1 MRKATGMLLAIILTL
16 FGLITP
22 LTAQAAATYRIGQ
35 VGDAWFQSVT
45 DADGNDLV
53 GATVDAN
60 GQYFDMT
67 IGIRIDRMED
77 LKEGDVVDVEFST
90 YGHYTAWY
98 FGLNGG
104 GVASSIAG
112 PDGSILFTARNSD
125 NHLYLTRTGEPA
137 VGRLESSVN
146 FHSQQWSTDMDY
158 DETTWRIKDTGSK
171 VTFANRKIVLR
182 PCTSGMGVPREFGS
196 KDVTS
201 NGNRLWVSNWIRN
214 CATVYQITHNQPV
227 TTPSGDMVIWF
238 HLTRELGGGLKNI
251 DAIGRQGL
259 DLPYDERTPGSL
271 DSRIAG
277 DYSLK
282 TVDKDVTGIE
292 QAKANLNP
300 GEKAVMVDGD
310 DYYAAMNLGSRNGDE
325 RTLRPT
331 LWSNVDDVSRA
342 YYANAQGVWDV
353 AQPQFNADYADLTVP
368 NRYRVEWAVSA
379 DKTNTGAFTYR
390 NNPPAASPSKTQ
402 SGIRYEPN
410 GGIESSYLTVGD
422 PDTTV
427 MAAPS
432 NTFTGTGLTFVSWNT
447 ERDGSGQTI
456 MPDSTVTY
464 PKEGSIL
471 TLYAQWKRI
480 PETVLPDTGG
490 HDGTPTR
497 ILAGGGLRYSAVLSS
512 HCLRNAGDVI
522 WSDLYG
528 HARHPHG
535 REGVTCAV

>member
-1 MRKATGMLLAIILTL
+1 MRKATGMLLAVIIAL
-16 FGLITP
+16 FGMLTP
-22 LTAQAAATYRIGQ
+22 LTARAAATYRIGQ
-35 VGDAWFQSVT
+35 VGSTWFQSVT
-45 DADGNDLV
+45 DANGNDLV

-60 GQYFDMT
+60 GQYFDVT
-67 IGIRIDRMED
+67 VGIRIDRMEG
-77 LKEGDVVDVEFST
+77 LKEGDVVDVEFTTS
-90 YGHYTAWY
+90 GHYSTWY
-98 FGLNGG
+98 FG
-104 GVASSIAG
+104 GVAAPSIAG
-112 PDGSILFTARNSD
+112 SDGSILFTARNSG
-125 NHLYLTRTGEPA
+125 NHLYLTRTGESA

-171 VTFANRKIVLR
+171 VTFANRKIVIR
-182 PCTSGMGVPREFGS
+182 PCTSNMDTSGGFGS

-201 NGNRLWVSNWIRN
+201 NGNRLWMSNWIRN

-227 TTPSGDMVIWF
+227 TTPSGDMVVWL
-238 HLTRELGGGLKNI
+238 HLTRELGGGLRNVTIESK
-251 DAIGRQGL
+251 QGL
-259 DLPYDERTPGSL
+259 DFPYDGKTPS
-271 DSRIAG
+271 DRDIRIT
-277 DYSLK
+277 YNYPLK
-282 TVDKDVTGIE
+282 TTGKDVSTLE
-292 QAKANLNP
+292 QAKTNLNP
-300 GEKAVMVDGD
+300 GERAVMVDGD
-310 DYYAAMNLGSRNGDE
+310 DYYMAMNMGSRNGDDH
-325 RTLRPT
+325 TLRPT
-331 LWSNVDDVSRA
+331 LYKDADEVSRA

-353 AQPQFNADYADLTVP
+353 AQPQVSAAYADLTVP

-379 DKTNTGAFTYR
+379 DTTNTGAFTYR
-390 NNPPAASPSKTQ
+390 RNPPDPTLATEQ

-490 HDGTPTR
+490 HDGAPTR
-497 ILAGGGLRYSAVLSS
+497 ILAGGGLAVFGGLVFA
-512 HCLRNAGDVI
+512 LLAERRR
-522 WSDLYG
+522 
-528 HARHPHG
+528 RHM
-535 REGVTCAV
+535 V

>member
-22 LTAQAAATYRIGQ
+22 LTAQAATAYRIGQ

-45 DADGNDLV
+45 DQNGNNLV

-60 GQYFDMT
+60 GQYFDVT
-67 IGIRIDRMED
+67 VGIRIDRMEN
-77 LKEGDVVDVEFST
+77 LHEGDTVDIEFATS
-90 YGHYTAWY
+90 GHYSRWFFESYGAP
-98 FGLNGG
+98 
-104 GVASSIAG
+104 IANS
-112 PDGSILFTARNSD
+112 DGRILFTARNSG

-137 VGRLESSVN
+137 LGRLKASVSFHNQSWSSDL
-146 FHSQQWSTDMDY
+146 TY
-158 DETTWRIKDTGSK
+158 DSTTWRIKDTGSK

-214 CATVYQITHNQPV
+214 CATVYQITNGKPV

-238 HLTRELGGGLKNI
+238 HLTRELGGGLRNI
-251 DAIGRQGL
+251 LIESHQGL
-259 DLPYDERTPGSL
+259 AFPYDEKTSGNV
-271 DSRIAG
+271 DKRITD
-277 DYSLK
+277 DYPLK
-282 TVDKDVTGIE
+282 TIDKNVTTLD
-292 QAKANLNP
+292 QAMAGLNP
-300 GEKAVMVDGD
+300 GERAVMVDGD
-310 DYYAAMNLGSRNGDE
+310 DYYAAMNLGSRNGDDH
-325 RTLRPT
+325 TLRPT
-331 LWSNVDDVSRA
+331 LRKDADEVSRA

-368 NRYRVEWAVSA
+368 NRYRVEWAVSV
-379 DKTNTGAFTYR
+379 DGTRTGAFTYR
-390 NNPPAASPSKTQ
+390 YNPTDPSLGSSQ

-410 GGIESSYLTVGD
+410 GGLGDAYLTVGD

-432 NTFTGTGLTFVSWNT
+432 NTFTGTGLVFAGWNT
-447 ERDGSGQTI
+447 ERDGSGQSV
-456 MPDSTVTY
+456 MPDSMIAY
-464 PKEGSIL
+464 PKEGSVL
-471 TLYAQWKRI
+471 TLYAQWNRI

-497 ILAGGGLRYSAVLSS
+497 ILAGGLAAFGGLILALLAERRKHHMV
-512 HCLRNAGDVI
+512 
-522 WSDLYG
+522 
-528 HARHPHG
+528 
-535 REGVTCAV
+535 

>member
-1 MRKATGMLLAIILTL
+1 MRKATRMLLAVIIAL
-16 FGLITP
+16 FGMLTP
-22 LTAQAAATYRIGQ
+22 LTARAADTYQISQ
-35 VGDAWFQSVT
+35 VGSAWFQSVT
-45 DADGNDLV
+45 DANGNDLV

-77 LKEGDVVDVEFST
+77 LNEGDVVDVEFTTS
-90 YGHYTAWY
+90 GHYTAWH

-104 GVASSIAG
+104 VAASSIAG
-112 PDGSILFTARNSD
+112 SDGSILFTARNSY

-171 VTFANRKIVLR
+171 VTFANRKNTVK
-182 PCTSGMGVPREFGS
+182 PCTTGTGGTSFGS
-196 KDVTS
+196 KNVTATTNRMS
-201 NGNRLWVSNWIRN
+201 LGNWVRN

-238 HLTRELGGGLKNI
+238 HLARELGGGLKNI
-251 DAIGRQGL
+251 DVIGRQGL
-259 DLPYDERTPGSL
+259 NLPYDERTPGSL

-292 QAKANLNP
+292 QAKTNLNP

-310 DYYAAMNLGSRNGDE
+310 DYYAAMNLGSRNGDDH
-325 RTLRPT
+325 TLRPT
-331 LWSNVDDVSRA
+331 LRKDADEVSRA

-353 AQPQFNADYADLTVP
+353 AQPQVNADYADPTVP
-368 NRYRVEWAVSA
+368 NQYRVEWTVSA

-490 HDGTPTR
+490 HDGAPTR

-522 WSDLYG
+522 WSD
-528 HARHPHG
+528 HARPG
-535 REGVTCAV
+535 REGVTCAA

>member
-1 MRKATGMLLAIILTL
+1 MRKATGILLAIILAL

-22 LTAQAAATYRIGQ
+22 LTAQAATAYRIGQ

-45 DADGNDLV
+45 DADGNNLV
-53 GATVDAN
+53 DATVDAN

-77 LKEGDVVDVEFST
+77 LKEGDVVDVEFATS
-90 YGHYTAWY
+90 GHYSTWY

-104 GVASSIAG
+104 VASSIVNS
-112 PDGSILFTARNSD
+112 DGRMLFTVRNSG
-125 NHLYLTRTGEPA
+125 NHLYLIRTGEPA
-137 VGRLESSVN
+137 LGRLKASVS

-171 VTFANRKIVLR
+171 VTFANRKIVVR
-182 PCTSGMGVPREFGS
+182 PCTSDVNIPRGFGS

-201 NGNRLWVSNWIRN
+201 NSNQLWVSNWIRN

-251 DAIGRQGL
+251 DAIGQQGL
-259 DLPYDERTPGSL
+259 DLPYDERTPSSL

-277 DYSLK
+277 NYSLK

-379 DKTNTGAFTYR
+379 DGTRTGAFTYR
-390 NNPPAASPSKTQ
+390 YNPPDPSIGSSQ

-410 GGIESSYLTVGD
+410 GGLGDAYLTVGD
-422 PDTTV
+422 PNATV
-427 MAAPS
+427 AAAS
-432 NTFTGTGLTFVSWNT
+432 AGTFTGTGLVFAGWNT
-447 ERDGSGQTI
+447 ERDGSGRTV
-456 MPDSTVTY
+456 MPDDMIAY

-471 TLYAQWKRI
+471 TLYAQWERI

-497 ILAGGGLRYSAVLSS
+497 ILAGGGLAIFGGLVFALLAER
-512 HCLRNAGDVI
+512 RR
-522 WSDLYG
+522 
-528 HARHPHG
+528 RHM
-535 REGVTCAV
+535 V

>member
-1 MRKATGMLLAIILTL
+1 MRKATGMLLAVIIAL
-16 FGLITP
+16 FGMLTP
-22 LTAQAAATYRIGQ
+22 LTARAAATYRIGQ
-35 VGDAWFQSVT
+35 VGSAWFQSVT

-67 IGIRIDRMED
+67 VGIRIDRMED
-77 LKEGDVVDVEFST
+77 LNEGDVVDVEFNT
-90 YGHYTAWY
+90 YGHYTAWH

-104 GVASSIAG
+104 AAVSSIAG
-112 PDGSILFTARNSD
+112 SDGSILFTARNSD

-137 VGRLESSVN
+137 VGRLEASVN
-146 FHSQQWSTDMDY
+146 FHGQQWSTDMDY
-158 DETTWRIKDTGSK
+158 DETTWRIKDTDSK
-171 VTFANRKIVLR
+171 VTFANRKNTVK
-182 PCTSGMGVPREFGS
+182 PCTTGTGGTSFGS
-196 KDVTS
+196 KNVTATT
-201 NGNRLWVSNWIRN
+201 NRMGIGNWVRN

-251 DAIGRQGL
+251 DVIGRQGL
-259 DLPYDERTPGSL
+259 NLPYDERTPGSL

-292 QAKANLNP
+292 QAKTNLNP

-310 DYYAAMNLGSRNGDE
+310 DYYMAMNMGSRNGDDH
-325 RTLRPT
+325 TLRPT
-331 LWSNVDDVSRA
+331 LRSNVDDVSRA

-353 AQPQFNADYADLTVP
+353 AQPQFYADYADLTVP

-379 DKTNTGAFTYR
+379 DTTDTGAFTYR
-390 NNPPAASPSKTQ
+390 RNPPDPTLATEQ
-402 SGIRYEPN
+402 SGIRYEPS

-456 MPDSTVTY
+456 MPDSMVTY
-464 PKEGSIL
+464 PKEGNVL
-471 TLYAQWKRI
+471 TLYAQWERI

-497 ILAGGGLRYSAVLSS
+497 ILAGGGLAVFGGLVFA
-512 HCLRNAGDVI
+512 LLAERRR
-522 WSDLYG
+522 
-528 HARHPHG
+528 RHM
-535 REGVTCAV
+535 V

>member
-1 MRKATGMLLAIILTL
+1 MRKATGMLLTIILTL

-22 LTAQAAATYRIGQ
+22 LTAQAATAYRIGR

-45 DADGNDLV
+45 DQNGNNLV
-53 GATVDAN
+53 GTTVDAN
-60 GQYFDMT
+60 GQYFDVT
-67 IGIRIDRMED
+67 VGIRIDRMET
-77 LKEGDVVDVEFST
+77 LHEGDVVDVEFST

-104 GVASSIAG
+104 VVASSIAG
-112 PDGSILFTARNSD
+112 SDGRILFTARNSD

-137 VGRLESSVN
+137 LGRLESSVN

-171 VTFANRKIVLR
+171 VTFATRKIVLR
-182 PCTSGMGVPREFGS
+182 PCTSGTGVPRGFGS

-238 HLTRELGGGLKNI
+238 HLTRELGGGLRNI
-251 DAIGRQGL
+251 LIESHQGL
-259 DLPYDERTPGSL
+259 AFPYDEKTPS
-271 DSRIAG
+271 DRDKRITD
-277 DYSLK
+277 DYPLK
-282 TVDKDVTGIE
+282 TIDKNVTTLDR
-292 QAKANLNP
+292 AMADLNP
-300 GEKAVMVDGD
+300 GERAVMVDGD
-310 DYYAAMNLGSRNGDE
+310 DYYMAMNMGSRNGDDH
-325 RTLRPT
+325 TLRPT
-331 LWSNVDDVSRA
+331 LRKDADEVSRA

-353 AQPQFNADYADLTVP
+353 AQPQLFADFTDLTVP

-390 NNPPAASPSKTQ
+390 YNPPDPSIGSSQ

-456 MPDSTVTY
+456 MPDSMIAY
-464 PKEGSIL
+464 PKEGSVL
-471 TLYAQWKRI
+471 TLYAQWNRI

-490 HDGTPTR
+490 HDGTSTR
-497 ILAGGGLRYSAVLSS
+497 ILAGGLTAFGGLILALLAERRKHHMV
-512 HCLRNAGDVI
+512 
-522 WSDLYG
+522 
-528 HARHPHG
+528 
-535 REGVTCAV
+535 